1 MNMKKTAEVLIVA
14 IAAAFVLLTG
24 CGGQDNTSDGGGL
37 PADNTASATETA
49 SPAQDMIDLKMFAEA
64 SKTSALLE
72 KYGSFS
78 VNYSMD
84 YGELLTQKASFFLNS
99 DGSYSYVNTSDGSV
113 EYFDGINDY
122 WQEEYDDMT
131 GGYAYLSLPG
141 SSEIM
146 DLESYI
152 FTYSDDDGLVV
163 TSYTQL
169 DDGSYIISASEN
181 YNDSYEDAD
190 GSTVSISYKYEY
202 VISATA
208 DYEVTGLK
216 CTCTDVNS
224 GEVDSTLEMSVE
236 YGAAPAEIPQFMDE
250 TFVITVI
257 VISGDNEVTAEYE
270 VPMDFQPYFSMP
282 SDGDYQMCYDREG
295 TQPVEDTM
303 AIDSPCMIYAIK
315 IE

>member
-1 MNMKKTAEVLIVA
+1 MKKSAAA
-14 IAAAFVLLTG
+14 IAAAIAAALILLTG
-24 CGGQDNTSDGGGL
+24 CGSGQDNTDGNGL
-37 PADNTASATETA
+37 PSDNTASATQTV
-49 SPAQDMIDLKMFAEA
+49 SPAQDTIDLKLFAEA
-64 SKTSALLE
+64 SKTSKLLE

-78 VNYSMD
+78 VSYSMD
-84 YGELLTQKASFFLNS
+84 YGELLTQNASFFLNS
-99 DGSYSYVNTSDGSV
+99 DGSYSYVNNADGSV
-113 EYFDGINDY
+113 EFFDGVNDY
-122 WQEEYDDMT
+122 WQEEYEDMV

-146 DLESYI
+146 DLEGYI

-163 TSYTQL
+163 TDYTRT
-169 DDGSYIISASEN
+169 DDGGYIISASEN

-190 GSTVSISYKYEY
+190 GSIVSISYKYEY

-236 YGAAPAEIPQFMDE
+236 YEAAPAKIPEFMDE

-257 VISGDNEVTAEYE
+257 VISGDSEVTSEFE
-270 VPMDFQPYFSMP
+270 VPMGFQPYFSMP
-282 SDGDYQMCYDREG
+282 SDGDYQMCWDREG

-315 IE
+315 VE

>member
-1 MNMKKTAEVLIVA
+1 MKIKKSAAA
-14 IAAAFVLLTG
+14 IASAFILLTG
-24 CGGQDNTSDGGGL
+24 CGSGQDTSGGSM
-37 PADNTASATETA
+37 PSDNTASATETV
-49 SPAQDMIDLKMFAEA
+49 SPVQDSIDLMLFAEA

-78 VNYSMD
+78 VSYSMD
-84 YGELLTQKASFFLNS
+84 YGELLTQNASFFLNS

-113 EYFDGINDY
+113 EYFDGVNDY
-122 WQEEYDDMT
+122 WQEEYDDIT

-152 FTYSDDDGLVV
+152 FTYSKDDGLVV
-163 TSYTQL
+163 TGYTQL

-190 GSTVSISYKYEY
+190 GSIVSISYKYEY

-236 YGAAPAEIPQFMDE
+236 YGAAPADIPQFMDE

-257 VISGDNEVTAEYE
+257 VISGDSEVTAEYE

-282 SDGDYQMCYDREG
+282 SDGDYQICWDRGG

-315 IE
+315 VE